1 MTEWQCDTVH
11 FVFIFT
17 HWLPNWNLFTFQLQQ
32 WFFFL
37 PEAQTSPGIWINQSM
52 ASLSL
57 MAMYGADLRQDS
69 KHRGAEHPR
78 WCHHSWIQ
86 SLPPLLAPQDQEVAI
101 HAHWL
106 HQKFKKW
113 GGQGEAVVVKKVS
126 ASQCC
131 LFLPVPLSF
140 VYAKP
145 PGARLCTSIASLS
158 CGRKPWDMCIRIES
172 LEELTGG
179 KPAVFHQWDKGVNE
193 PAPLFGQ
200 AYCKPWL
207 ETFFQGILY
216 FLAVMLWGLTQQ
228 QSVAFPALCFTP
240 IHFCR

>member
-1 MTEWQCDTVH
+1 MWHCTFCIYFHSLTSKLKSFH
-11 FVFIFT
+11 FPTPAVIFLSARGTDFTWDLEKSIYGIFIT
-17 HWLPNWNLFTFQLQQ
+17 NDDGRT
-32 WFFFL
+32 
-37 PEAQTSPGIWINQSM
+37 QSM
-52 ASLSL
+52 CS
-57 MAMYGADLRQDS
+57 
-69 KHRGAEHPR
+69 RGAEHPR
-78 WCHHSWIQ
+78 WCHHSWLQ
-86 SLPPLLAPQDQEVAI
+86 SLPPLLVPQDQEVAI

-113 GGQGEAVVVKKVS
+113 GGQGAAVVVKKVS

-131 LFLPVPLSF
+131 LFLPIPLSF

-145 PGARLCTSIASLS
+145 PGARLCTRIASLS
-158 CGRKPWDMCIRIES
+158 CGRKPRDLCIRIES
-172 LEELTGG
+172 LEELT
-179 KPAVFHQWDKGVNE
+179 AVFHHWDKGVNE

-207 ETFFQGILY
+207 ETFFQCLLY

-240 IHFCR
+240 IHFCC